1 MALELSLLPTLSA
14 LYEEEDIIN
23 TLPAVKLGG
32 EAVKNSRPRPVSPFY
47 SDMSLELAEGYNNT
61 LKGEVPADEAAATL
75 QEALQSIIEQ
85 GS

>member
-1 MALELSLLPTLSA
+1 
-14 LYEEEDIIN
+14 
-23 TLPAVKLGG
+23 
-32 EAVKNSRPRPVSPFY
+32 
-47 SDMSLELAEGYNNT
+47 MSLELAEGYNNT